1 MRAVTIGAPLLAVI
15 TALLVARCVAAGPAQ
30 SVASHHHHPQEG
42 TSAVSTPVSA
52 VSTPITTPSGS
63 FNATDVAWLQ
73 LMIPMTEQAVR
84 LLDLA
89 PDKTADPRITRLA
102 ESLSADH
109 RAELRRL
116 HGLLDRS
123 GVPYVNV
130 HEGHNIP
137 GMVTTD
143 ELKVITEAEGAAF
156 DRLFADHTRDYLKQ
170 SVLVAQGEQGSGAD
184 ADTKAFAAA
193 MAKTHTGELAR
204 LAGLGD

>member
-15 TALLVARCVAAGPAQ
+15 TVLLVARCVAAGPTQ

-42 TSAVSTPVSA
+42 TSAVSTPA
-52 VSTPITTPSGS
+52 ATPSGS

-89 PDKTADPRITRLA
+89 PDKTADPRITRLSK
-102 ESLSADH
+102 SLSADH

-143 ELKVITEAEGAAF
+143 ELKVITEAKGAAF
-156 DRLFADHTRDYLKQ
+156 DRLFAELTRDYLKQ

-184 ADTKAFAAA
+184 TDTKAFAAA
-193 MAKTHTGELAR
+193 MAKAHTGELTR

>member
-30 SVASHHHHPQEG
+30 SVASHHHHPSGG
-42 TSAVSTPVSA
+42 TSAVSTPA
-52 VSTPITTPSGS
+52 TTPSGS

-73 LMIPMTEQAVR
+73 LMIPMTEQAIR

-109 RAELRRL
+109 HAELRRL

-143 ELKVITEAEGAAF
+143 ELKVITEAEGPAF

-184 ADTKAFAAA
+184 TDTKAFAAA
-193 MAKTHTGELAR
+193 MAKAHTGELTR